1 MTNQELNLS
10 EKAVGFLKETSY
22 WSKILAIMGFVGI
35 GLMLIFSFVFMF
47 GLAGNSFSGPFSHFP
62 ASMAIGYGIVYI
74 AMAVLYF
81 FPVYYL
87 YNFSIKTTQAIKD
100 NDSNGIEQGLEQL
113 KSHYKFVGIL
123 MIVMMVAYALAIVA
137 AILFFATMSFM

>member
-10 EKAVGFLKETSY
+10 EKAVGFLKEVSY
-22 WSKILAIMGFVGI
+22 WSKILSIIGFVGI
-35 GLMLIFSFVFMF
+35 GIMLIASFVIMF
-47 GLAGNSFSGPFSHFP
+47 GLSSSSFGGPFSEFP
-62 ASMAIGYGIVYI
+62 SMAIGYGIMYI